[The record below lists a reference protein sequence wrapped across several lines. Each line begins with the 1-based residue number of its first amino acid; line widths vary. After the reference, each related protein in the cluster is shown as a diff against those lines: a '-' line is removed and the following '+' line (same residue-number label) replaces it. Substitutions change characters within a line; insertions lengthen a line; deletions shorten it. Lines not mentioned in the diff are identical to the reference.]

1 MTSMEED
8 HIRQEAGGSARGPAD
23 GDQVWTMEER
33 VPEELLLDLLSLPP
47 QANSRYV
54 SVYVQI
60 HQSSLIYEHN
70 WEGYVNVLPGQ
81 VSLITSIDR
90 AIDSF

>member
-1 MTSMEED
+1 MMTSMEED
-8 HIRQEAGGSARGPAD
+8 YIRQEAGGSARGPAD

-70 WEGYVNVLPGQ
+70 WEGYNM
-81 VSLITSIDR
+81 
-90 AIDSF
+90 

>member
-23 GDQVWTMEER
+23 GDLVWPMNER
-33 VPEELLLDLLSLPP
+33 VPEEGLLLNLLSLPP

-60 HQSSLIYEHN
+60 HQ
-70 WEGYVNVLPGQ
+70 V
-81 VSLITSIDR
+81 
-90 AIDSF
+90 